1 MGISIRLKSNLKTE
15 IQHLFS
21 SFLFSVAYL
30 NLGTSLI
37 ALGRCHEAASV
48 LRDGTKLDGTGLRDR
63 TAHENARISSLL
75 QLGGL
80 YADQGKLQR
89 ALAVYREALH
99 TLPLNYPPQVSSKFL
114 LLILMPRNLYL
125 AVNDYPD
132 ILRWKGGGEM
142 CNSKLIS
149 NLFSTRVASVERKL
163 GKVLCF

>member
-1 MGISIRLKSNLKTE
+1 MTLEAENIDRAREALNPIYELTNFVCL
-15 IQHLFS
+15 LA
-21 SFLFSVAYL
+21 VAYL

-99 TLPLNYPPQVSSKFL
+99 TLPHNYPPQVSA
-114 LLILMPRNLYL
+114 ILFNLNVSQS
-125 AVNDYPD
+125 APCG
-132 ILRWKGGGEM
+132 R
-142 CNSKLIS
+142 
-149 NLFSTRVASVERKL
+149 
-163 GKVLCF
+163 